1 MPRRTHAM
9 NSTHSPDNAPDRL
22 TPESIAQLKQ
32 RSIKSW
38 LLVSIFQLL
47 AVTPHP
53 IRQGLGAFLGLIGRV
68 FISRRRNIVQQN
80 LALCFPEKTTV
91 ERQQLLVLHFRAL
104 AQSIVDRG
112 VLWFGSPAQIRALVH
127 VRGRHHADE
136 ALRKNSRLMLLAPHF
151 IGLDAA
157 ASRLTLD
164 GPRGATLYSAQSNP
178 DVDALVRLGRGRFH
192 EVNLIHRRGGIRTL
206 LREIEQGTPIYY
218 LPDMD
223 FGMRGAVFAPFFG
236 IAAATQ
242 TAPAHLAQ
250 QFNMTVLPVL
260 CFWNP
265 KTGHYHAECLPA
277 LVDFPG
283 QEGIARA
290 TARLNVLLEQWV
302 RQHPE
307 QYYWVHRRF
316 KTRPTGEKS
325 PYTL

>member
-1 MPRRTHAM
+1 MTE
-9 NSTHSPDNAPDRL
+9 DIAPDRL
-22 TPESIAQLKQ
+22 TAQAIAQLKQ

-38 LLVSIFQLL
+38 LLVSTFQLL
-47 AVTPHP
+47 AIAPPSV
-53 IRQGLGAFLGLIGRV
+53 RQGLGCFLGFIGRAL
-68 FISRRRNIVQQN
+68 IRRRRKIVHQN
-80 LALCFPEKTTV
+80 LALCFPKISASQ
-91 ERQQLLVLHFRAL
+91 RQRLLALHFRAL
-104 AQSIVDRG
+104 AQSIVDRS
-112 VLWFGSPAQIRALVH
+112 VLWFGTPAQIRALVH
-127 VRGRHHADE
+127 VQGRHHADE
-136 ALRKNSRLMLLAPHF
+136 ALRKNNRLMLLAPHF
-151 IGLDAA
+151 VGLDAA

-223 FGMRGAVFAPFFG
+223 FGLRGAVFAPFFG
-236 IAAATQ
+236 IMAATQ
-242 TAPAHLAQ
+242 TAPAQLAK

-260 CFWNP
+260 CFWSP
-265 KTGHYHAECLPA
+265 KTGHYHAEFLPA

-283 QEGIARA
+283 QDDIVTA
-290 TARLNVLLEQWV
+290 TARLNALLEQWV

-316 KTRPTGEKS
+316 KTRPKGEKS
-325 PYTL
+325 PYIP